1 MIQVQKF
8 EATIHLS
15 FKRCQKEFA
24 RKLFPV
30 HLDQLLLNSM
40 VPRHYSDNDSQLFCM
55 QNK

>member
-1 MIQVQKF
+1 MIQVQKC